1 MKKKIYLYLCGGLG
15 NQLFQ
20 YAAAKNLAIKNDA
33 DLVIDISTGFL
44 VDYRDQRKFSLNLKK
59 LQNVILKKI
68 TIFFLLYIIIKKF
81 FRFKSLFNNFYFFN
95 LVNEMKINFFDERI
109 SNFNMKKNL
118 YLFGYFQSEK
128 YFKENRDTIVKEL
141 MPSIPN
147 NKIFIDMQEKIIN
160 TNSVLLGVRMY
171 EDLSENI
178 LFNFGGL
185 TPIDFYRNAI
195 KVMINKVN
203 NPVFFIFSTK
213 KSNLIKLFS
222 AIPELEKYKT
232 FQITEDN
239 NFRGASENLWLMS
252 YCKHHIISN
261 SSLYW
266 WGAYFSSYRYDNQQI
281 ICSNNFIN
289 KDTCLDSWKLK
300 E

>member
-1 MKKKIYLYLCGGLG
+1 MKKKVYLYLCGGLG

-68 TIFFLLYIIIKKF
+68 TIVFLLYIIIKKF

-178 LFNFGGL
+178 LFNFGVL
-185 TPIDFYRNAI
+185 TTIDF
-195 KVMINKVN
+195 
-203 NPVFFIFSTK
+203 
-213 KSNLIKLFS
+213 
-222 AIPELEKYKT
+222 
-232 FQITEDN
+232 
-239 NFRGASENLWLMS
+239 
-252 YCKHHIISN
+252 
-261 SSLYW
+261 
-266 WGAYFSSYRYDNQQI
+266 
-281 ICSNNFIN
+281 
-289 KDTCLDSWKLK
+289 
-300 E
+300 